1 MLRGALAG
9 RRLGVRYA
17 LGGVPYDIIL
27 DLADSLIELLDDQ
40 DVGSINDPA
49 RRTALLCL
57 PMQPPMQRTVR
68 RCGCRPRSVA
78 GRRRCASRGVRVR
91 VAAHA
96 ARRGPAAL
104 IQAALRS
111 YDVDPL
117 PVPGN
122 LRFQNVASC
131 LGVLAR
137 IPSINFRFQGL
148 TCGFFECR
156 KGPRREWR
164 RTR

>member
-122 LRFQNVASC
+122 LRYRMWPLA
-131 LGVLAR
+131 LGSQR
-137 IPSINFRFQGL
+137 EFRA
-148 TCGFFECR
+148 
-156 KGPRREWR
+156 
-164 RTR
+164 